1 MGELANR
8 DAHYQSMMVRFA
20 ARKTGEIEAAMGY
33 ELTV

>member
-8 DAHYQSMMVRFA
+8 DAHYQCMIARFA
-20 ARKTGEIEAAMGY
+20 VRKAGEIEAAMGY